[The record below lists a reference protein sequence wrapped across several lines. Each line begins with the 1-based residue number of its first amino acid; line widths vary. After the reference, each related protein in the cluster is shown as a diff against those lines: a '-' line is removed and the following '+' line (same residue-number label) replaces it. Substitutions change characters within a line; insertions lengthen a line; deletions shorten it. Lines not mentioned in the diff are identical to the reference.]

1 MATTQIKQGGKKGRK
16 IGRAAKHP
24 CHVAYTLGNRRFK
37 NKLKRVRQSSGE
49 NAALEY
55 TKNYKVAKHD

>member
-1 MATTQIKQGGKKGRK
+1 MATDQVRHGGKKGRK

-24 CHVAYTLGNRRFK
+24 CHVVYTMQNRRFK

-49 NAALEY
+49 VAALEY
-55 TKNYKVAKHD
+55 AKKYRVVAHA

>member
-1 MATTQIKQGGKKGRK
+1 MADKTKQGGKKGRK

-49 NAALEY
+49 KAALEY
-55 TKNYKVAKHD
+55 AKNYRTN